1 LIFKEN
7 RMISAVKIDENF
19 LSENSDWGFPI
30 PIAYGPG
37 RLNEIGEFCRKFK
50 VSNPLIVTDKGSK
63 ELPFVSRLATLL
75 ENSSIKSKLFC
86 GISPNPRDDEIKAG
100 CISYH
105 KGSHDGIIAIGGGS
119 ALDGAKA
126 IGMTVNSG
134 VSLWDFEYRKPE
146 PILQSLDCF
155 PTFITIPTTAGTGA
169 ETEST
174 AMITD
179 TVKGMKFCLAH
190 LGMRPSLAIL
200 DPELTIELPA
210 NLTAWTGV
218 DALTH
223 ALEAYLVPGLNPL
236 CDGAALEALKLISKW
251 LKVAFDDPKNID
263 ARGGMLIGSCLAGV
277 AFTKGLGLVHSISHM
292 VGAEYNTQHGLTNA
306 IILPAVMKF
315 NLPHVGEKVQ
325 FISHAMDLKDA
336 SSEIIIQEIEEILD
350 YLDIPR
356 SLSEIGVPLECKKRI
371 AKKAMLDS
379 ATGTNPR
386 VTQIEDLEELTEI
399 SILSAR
405 N

>member
-1 LIFKEN
+1 MLT
-7 RMISAVKIDENF
+7 AVKIDENF
-19 LSENSDWGFPI
+19 LNENSDWGFPI

-75 ENSSIKSKLFC
+75 ENSSIKSKLFY

-251 LKVAFDDPKNID
+251 LKVAFDEPKNID

-315 NLPHVGEKVQ
+315 NLPHVGEKVR

>member
-1 LIFKEN
+1 MLPAI
-7 RMISAVKIDENF
+7 KIDEHF
-19 LSENSDWGFPI
+19 LNDSIDWEFPI
-30 PIAYGPG
+30 PVAYGPG
-37 RLNEIGEFCRKFK
+37 RLNEIAEFCKK
-50 VSNPLIVTDKGSK
+50 SEISKPLIITDKGSK
-63 ELPFVSRLATLL
+63 ELPFISRLAGLL
-75 ENSSIKSKLFC
+75 ESASIQNNLFY
-86 GISPNPRDDEIKAG
+86 GISPNPRDDEINAG
-100 CISYH
+100 CNAYLR
-105 KGSHDGIIAIGGGS
+105 GNHDGIIAIGGGS

-134 VSLWDFEYRKPE
+134 VNLWDFEYRKPD
-146 PILQSLDCF
+146 PILNSLDCF
-155 PTFITIPTTAGTGA
+155 PNFITIPTTAGTGA

-179 TVKGMKFCLAH
+179 TVQGMKFCLAH

-200 DPELTIELPA
+200 DPELTVGLPA

-236 CDGAALEALKLISKW
+236 CDGAALEGLKLISKW
-251 LKVAFDDPKNID
+251 LKVAFDEPKNIS

-292 VGAEYNTQHGLTNA
+292 IGAEYNTQHGLTNA

-315 NLPHVGEKVQ
+315 NLPYVGDKVRS
-325 FISHAMDLKDA
+325 ISHAMDLKEA
-336 SSEIIIQEIEEILD
+336 SSDMIVQEIEQILD
-350 YLDIPR
+350 YVNIPR
-356 SLSEIGVPLECKKRI
+356 SLTEIGIPLECKKRI

-379 ATGTNPR
+379 ATATNPR
-386 VTQIEDLEELTEI
+386 LAQIEDVEELTEI
-399 SILSAR
+399 SILAAR
-405 N
+405 G

>member
-1 LIFKEN
+1 ML
-7 RMISAVKIDENF
+7 SAMKIDEHF
-19 LSENSDWGFPI
+19 LNKSIDWEFPI

-37 RLNEIGEFCRKFK
+37 RLNEIAEFCKK
-50 VSNPLIVTDKGSK
+50 SEISKPLIITDKGSK
-63 ELPFVSRLATLL
+63 ELPFISRLAGLL
-75 ENSSIKSKLFC
+75 ESASIQNNLFY
-86 GISPNPRDDEIKAG
+86 GISPNPSDDEINAG
-100 CISYH
+100 CNAYRR
-105 KGSHDGIIAIGGGS
+105 GNHDGIIAIGGGS

-134 VSLWDFEYRKPE
+134 VNLWDFEYRKPD
-146 PILQSLDCF
+146 PILNSLDCF
-155 PTFITIPTTAGTGA
+155 PNFITIPTTAGTGA

-179 TVKGMKFCLAH
+179 TVQGMKFCLAH

-200 DPELTIELPA
+200 DPELTVGLPA

-236 CDGAALEALKLISKW
+236 CDGAALEGLKLISKW
-251 LKVAFDDPKNID
+251 LKVAFDEPKNIS

-292 VGAEYNTQHGLTNA
+292 IGAEYNTQHGLTNA

-315 NLPHVGEKVQ
+315 NLPYVGDKVRS
-325 FISHAMDLKDA
+325 ISHAMDLKEA
-336 SSEIIIQEIEEILD
+336 SSDMIVKEIEQILD
-350 YLDIPR
+350 YVNIPR
-356 SLSEIGVPLECKKRI
+356 SLTEIGIPLECKKRI

-379 ATGTNPR
+379 ATATNPR
-386 VTQIEDLEELTEI
+386 LAQIEDVEELTEI
-399 SILSAR
+399 SILAAR
-405 N
+405 G

>member
-1 LIFKEN
+1 ML
-7 RMISAVKIDENF
+7 SAVKIDENF

-75 ENSSIKSKLFC
+75 ENSSIKSKLFYR
-86 GISPNPRDDEIKAG
+86 ISPNPRDDEIKAG

-179 TVKGMKFCLAH
+179 TVQGMKFCLAH

-223 ALEAYLVPGLNPL
+223 ALEAYMVPGLNPL

-315 NLPHVGEKVQ
+315 NLPHVGEKVR
-325 FISHAMDLKDA
+325 FISHAMDLRDA

>member
-1 LIFKEN
+1 ML
-7 RMISAVKIDENF
+7 SAVKIDENF
-19 LSENSDWGFPI
+19 LNENSDWGFPI

-63 ELPFVSRLATLL
+63 ELPFVSLLATLL
-75 ENSSIKSKLFC
+75 ENSSIKSKLFY

-105 KGSHDGIIAIGGGS
+105 KGNHDGIIAIGGGS

-146 PILQSLDCF
+146 PILNSLDCF

-179 TVKGMKFCLAH
+179 TVQGMKFCLAH

-251 LKVAFDDPKNID
+251 LRVAFDDPKNID

-315 NLPHVGEKVQ
+315 NLPHVGEKVR

-336 SSEIIIQEIEEILD
+336 SSDMIIQEIEEILD

-386 VTQIEDLEELTEI
+386 VTQIEELEELTEI

>member
-1 LIFKEN
+1 ML
-7 RMISAVKIDENF
+7 SVAKIDEKF
-19 LSENSDWGFPI
+19 LNESIDWEFPI

-37 RLNEIGEFCRKFK
+37 RINEIGSFCNKFK
-50 VSNPLIVTDKGSK
+50 ISNPLIVTDKGSK
-63 ELPFVSRLATLL
+63 ELPFVNRLADLL
-75 ENSSIKSKLFC
+75 ENASIKNQLFC
-86 GISPNPRDDEIKAG
+86 GISPNPRDDEINAG
-100 CISYH
+100 CIAYRN
-105 KGSHDGIIAIGGGS
+105 GNHDGIIAIGGGS

-134 VSLWDFEYRKPE
+134 VSLWDFEYRKPA
-146 PILQSLDCF
+146 PTLSSLDCF

-179 TVKGMKFCLAH
+179 TSQGMKFCLAH

-200 DPELTIELPA
+200 DPELTFELPA

-223 ALEAYLVPGLNPL
+223 ALEAYIVPGLNPL

-251 LKVAFDDPKNID
+251 LKVAFDQPENIN

-315 NLPHVGEKVQ
+315 NLPHVGEKVKY
-325 FISHAMDLKDA
+325 ISQAMDLKEA
-336 SSEIIIQEIEEILD
+336 SSSIILEDICKILD
-350 YLDIPR
+350 YVQIPR
-356 SLSEIGVPLECKKRI
+356 SLSEIGVPLECKRRI
-371 AKKAMLDS
+371 AEKAMLDS

-386 VTQIEDLEELTEI
+386 VAKIDDIEELTEI
-399 SILSAR
+399 SILHAR
-405 N
+405 E

>member
-1 LIFKEN
+1 ML
-7 RMISAVKIDENF
+7 SAVKIDENF

-75 ENSSIKSKLFC
+75 ENSSIKSKLFY

-223 ALEAYLVPGLNPL
+223 ALEAYMVPGLNPL

-251 LKVAFDDPKNID
+251 LKVAFDEPKNID

-315 NLPHVGEKVQ
+315 NLPHVGEKVR

-336 SSEIIIQEIEEILD
+336 SSEMIIQEIEEILD

>member
-1 LIFKEN
+1 MLP
-7 RMISAVKIDENF
+7 AVKIDENF
-19 LSENSDWGFPI
+19 LNDSIDWEFPI

-37 RLNEIGEFCRKFK
+37 RLNEIAEFCKK
-50 VSNPLIVTDKGSK
+50 TEISNPLIITDRGSK
-63 ELPFVSRLATLL
+63 ELPFISRLAGLL
-75 ENSSIKSKLFC
+75 ANASIQNNLFC
-86 GISPNPRDDEIKAG
+86 AISPNPRDDEINAG
-100 CISYH
+100 CNAYSV
-105 KGSHDGIIAIGGGS
+105 GNHDGIIAIGGGS

-134 VSLWDFEYRKPE
+134 INLWDFEYRKPD
-146 PILQSLDCF
+146 PIIKSLDCF
-155 PTFITIPTTAGTGA
+155 PPFITIPTTAGTGA

-179 TVKGMKFCLAH
+179 TVQGMKFCLAH

-200 DPELTIELPA
+200 DPELTVGLPE

-236 CDGAALEALKLISKW
+236 CDGAALEGLKLISRW
-251 LKVAFDDPKNID
+251 LKVAFDEPKNIS

-292 VGAEYNTQHGLTNA
+292 IGAEYNTQHGLTNA

-315 NLPHVGEKVQ
+315 NLPYVGPKVRS
-325 FISHAMDLKDA
+325 ISHAMDLKDA
-336 SSEIIIQEIEEILD
+336 SSDMIIKEIEQILD
-350 YLDIPR
+350 YVDIPR
-356 SLSEIGVPLECKKRI
+356 SLTEIGIPLECKKRI

-386 VTQIEDLEELTEI
+386 AANIEDVEKLTEI

-405 N
+405 G

>member
-1 LIFKEN
+1 MLPAI
-7 RMISAVKIDENF
+7 KIDEHF
-19 LSENSDWGFPI
+19 LNDSIDWEFPI

-37 RLNEIGEFCRKFK
+37 RLNEIAEFCKK
-50 VSNPLIVTDKGSK
+50 SEISKPLIITDKGSK
-63 ELPFVSRLATLL
+63 ELPFISRLAGLL
-75 ENSSIKSKLFC
+75 ESASIQNNLFY
-86 GISPNPRDDEIKAG
+86 GISPNPRDDEINAG
-100 CISYH
+100 CNAYRR
-105 KGSHDGIIAIGGGS
+105 GNHDGIIAIGGGS

-134 VSLWDFEYRKPE
+134 VNLWDFEYRKPD
-146 PILQSLDCF
+146 PILNSLDCF
-155 PTFITIPTTAGTGA
+155 PNFITIPTTAGTGA

-179 TVKGMKFCLAH
+179 TVQGMKFCLAH

-200 DPELTIELPA
+200 DPELTVELPA

-236 CDGAALEALKLISKW
+236 CDGAALEGLKLISKW
-251 LKVAFDDPKNID
+251 LKVAFDEPKNIS

-292 VGAEYNTQHGLTNA
+292 IGAEYNTQHGLTNA

-315 NLPHVGEKVQ
+315 NLPYVGDKVRS
-325 FISHAMDLKDA
+325 ISHAMDLKEA
-336 SSEIIIQEIEEILD
+336 SSDMIVQEIEQILD
-350 YLDIPR
+350 YVNIPR
-356 SLSEIGVPLECKKRI
+356 SLTEIGIPLECKKRI

-379 ATGTNPR
+379 ATATNPR
-386 VTQIEDLEELTEI
+386 LAQIEDVEELTEI
-399 SILSAR
+399 SILAAR
-405 N
+405 G

>member
-1 LIFKEN
+1 ML
-7 RMISAVKIDENF
+7 SAVKIDENF

-75 ENSSIKSKLFC
+75 ENSSIKSKLFY

-105 KGSHDGIIAIGGGS
+105 KGNHDGIIAIGGGS

-251 LKVAFDDPKNID
+251 LKVAFDEPKNID

-315 NLPHVGEKVQ
+315 NLPHVGEKVR

-336 SSEIIIQEIEEILD
+336 SSEMIIQEIEEILD

>member
-1 LIFKEN
+1 ML
-7 RMISAVKIDENF
+7 SAVKIDENF

-75 ENSSIKSKLFC
+75 ENSSIKSKLFY

-223 ALEAYLVPGLNPL
+223 ALEAYMVPGLNPL

-251 LKVAFDDPKNID
+251 LKVAFDEPKNID

-315 NLPHVGEKVQ
+315 NLPHVGEKVR
-325 FISHAMDLKDA
+325 FISHAMDLKGA

>member
-1 LIFKEN
+1 MLPAIKTDEHFLN
-7 RMISAVKIDENF
+7 DSIDWE
-19 LSENSDWGFPI
+19 FPI

-37 RLNEIGEFCRKFK
+37 RLNEIAEFCKK
-50 VSNPLIVTDKGSK
+50 SEISKPLIITDKGSK
-63 ELPFVSRLATLL
+63 ELPFISRLAGLL
-75 ENSSIKSKLFC
+75 ESASIQNNLFY
-86 GISPNPRDDEIKAG
+86 GISPNPRDDEINAG
-100 CISYH
+100 CNAYRR
-105 KGSHDGIIAIGGGS
+105 GNHDGIIAIGGGS

-134 VSLWDFEYRKPE
+134 VNLWDFEYRKPD
-146 PILQSLDCF
+146 PILNSLDCF
-155 PTFITIPTTAGTGA
+155 PNFITIPTTAGTGA

-179 TVKGMKFCLAH
+179 TVQGMKFCLAH

-200 DPELTIELPA
+200 DPELTVGLPA

-236 CDGAALEALKLISKW
+236 CDGAALEGLKLISKW
-251 LKVAFDDPKNID
+251 LKVAFDEPKNIS

-292 VGAEYNTQHGLTNA
+292 IGAEYNTQHGLTNA

-315 NLPHVGEKVQ
+315 NLPYVGDKVRS
-325 FISHAMDLKDA
+325 ISHAMDLKEA
-336 SSEIIIQEIEEILD
+336 SSDMIVQEIEQILD
-350 YLDIPR
+350 YVNIPR
-356 SLSEIGVPLECKKRI
+356 SLTEIGIPLECKKRI

-379 ATGTNPR
+379 ATATNPR
-386 VTQIEDLEELTEI
+386 LAQIEDIEKLTEI
-399 SILSAR
+399 SILAAR
-405 N
+405 G

>member
-1 LIFKEN
+1 ML
-7 RMISAVKIDENF
+7 SAVKIDENF

-50 VSNPLIVTDKGSK
+50 VSNPLIITDKGSK

-75 ENSSIKSKLFC
+75 ENSSIKSKLFY

-105 KGSHDGIIAIGGGS
+105 KGNHDGIIAIGGGS

-134 VSLWDFEYRKPE
+134 VSLWDFEYRKPK

-179 TVKGMKFCLAH
+179 TAQGMKFCLAH

-200 DPELTIELPA
+200 DPELTIELPT

-251 LKVAFDDPKNID
+251 LKVAFDEPKNID

-292 VGAEYNTQHGLTNA
+292 VGAEYNTQHGLTNS

-315 NLPHVGEKVQ
+315 NLPHVGEKVR

-336 SSEIIIQEIEEILD
+336 SSEIIIKEIEEMLD

>member
-1 LIFKEN
+1 ML
-7 RMISAVKIDENF
+7 SAVKIDENF

-75 ENSSIKSKLFC
+75 ENSSIKSKLFY

-179 TVKGMKFCLAH
+179 TVQGMKFCLAH

-315 NLPHVGEKVQ
+315 NLPHVGEKVR

-336 SSEIIIQEIEEILD
+336 SSEMIIQEIEEILD

>member
-1 LIFKEN
+1 MLPAI
-7 RMISAVKIDENF
+7 KIDEHF
-19 LSENSDWGFPI
+19 LNDSIDWEFPI

-37 RLNEIGEFCRKFK
+37 RLNEIAEFCKK
-50 VSNPLIVTDKGSK
+50 SEISKPLIITDKGSK
-63 ELPFVSRLATLL
+63 ELPFISRLAGLL
-75 ENSSIKSKLFC
+75 ESASIQNNLFY
-86 GISPNPRDDEIKAG
+86 GISPNPRDDEINAG
-100 CISYH
+100 CNAYRR
-105 KGSHDGIIAIGGGS
+105 GNHDGIIAIGGGS

-134 VSLWDFEYRKPE
+134 VNLWDFEYRKPD
-146 PILQSLDCF
+146 PILNSLDCF
-155 PTFITIPTTAGTGA
+155 PNFITIPTTAGTGA

-179 TVKGMKFCLAH
+179 TVQGMKFCLAH

-200 DPELTIELPA
+200 DPELTVGLPA

-236 CDGAALEALKLISKW
+236 CDGAALEGLKLISKW
-251 LKVAFDDPKNID
+251 LKVAFDEPKNIS

-292 VGAEYNTQHGLTNA
+292 IGAEYNTQHGLTNA

-315 NLPHVGEKVQ
+315 NLPYVGDKVRS
-325 FISHAMDLKDA
+325 ISHAMDLKEA
-336 SSEIIIQEIEEILD
+336 SSDMIVQEIEQILD
-350 YLDIPR
+350 YVNIPR
-356 SLSEIGVPLECKKRI
+356 SLTEIGIPLECKKRI

-379 ATGTNPR
+379 ATATNPR
-386 VTQIEDLEELTEI
+386 LAQIEDIEELTEI
-399 SILSAR
+399 SILAAR
-405 N
+405 G

>member
-1 LIFKEN
+1 ML
-7 RMISAVKIDENF
+7 SAVKIDENF

-75 ENSSIKSKLFC
+75 ENSSIKSKLFY

-223 ALEAYLVPGLNPL
+223 ALEAYRVPGLNPL

-251 LKVAFDDPKNID
+251 LKVAFDEPKNID

-315 NLPHVGEKVQ
+315 NLPHVGEKVR

-336 SSEIIIQEIEEILD
+336 SSVMIIQEIEEILD

>member
-7 RMISAVKIDENF
+7 RMLSAVKIDENF

-75 ENSSIKSKLFC
+75 ENSSIKSKLFY

-315 NLPHVGEKVQ
+315 NLPHVGEKVR

>member
-1 LIFKEN
+1 
-7 RMISAVKIDENF
+7 M
-19 LSENSDWGFPI
+19 DWR
-30 PIAYGPG
+30 G
-37 RLNEIGEFCRKFK
+37 R
-50 VSNPLIVTDKGSK
+50 
-63 ELPFVSRLATLL
+63 
-75 ENSSIKSKLFC
+75 
-86 GISPNPRDDEIKAG
+86 
-100 CISYH
+100 
-105 KGSHDGIIAIGGGS
+105 
-119 ALDGAKA
+119 
-126 IGMTVNSG
+126 
-134 VSLWDFEYRKPE
+134 
-146 PILQSLDCF
+146 
-155 PTFITIPTTAGTGA
+155 
-169 ETEST
+169 
-174 AMITD
+174 
-179 TVKGMKFCLAH
+179 
-190 LGMRPSLAIL
+190 
-200 DPELTIELPA
+200 
-210 NLTAWTGV
+210 
-218 DALTH
+218 ALTH

-315 NLPHVGEKVQ
+315 NLPYVGEKVR
-325 FISHAMDLKDA
+325 FISHAMDLKDD
-336 SSEIIIQEIEEILD
+336 SSEMIIQKIEEILD
-350 YLDIPR
+350 YLAIPR

-386 VTQIEDLEELTEI
+386 VTQIEELEELTEI

>member
-1 LIFKEN
+1 MLSIAE
-7 RMISAVKIDENF
+7 IDEKF
-19 LSENSDWGFPI
+19 LNESIDWEFPI

-37 RLNEIGEFCRKFK
+37 RINEIGGFCNKFK
-50 VSNPLIVTDKGSK
+50 ISNPLVVTDKGSK
-63 ELPFVSRLATLL
+63 ELPFVNRLANLL
-75 ENSSIKSKLFC
+75 EIASIKNQLFS
-86 GISPNPRDDEIKAG
+86 GISPNPRDDEINAG
-100 CISYH
+100 CIAYRN
-105 KGSHDGIIAIGGGS
+105 GNHDGIIAIGGGS

-134 VSLWDFEYRKPE
+134 VSLWDFEYRKPT
-146 PILQSLDCF
+146 PILSSIDCF

-174 AMITD
+174 AMVTD
-179 TVKGMKFCLAH
+179 TVQGMKFCLAH

-200 DPELTIELPA
+200 DPELTFELPA

-223 ALEAYLVPGLNPL
+223 ALEAYIVPGLNPL

-251 LKVAFDDPKNID
+251 LKVAFDQPENIN

-315 NLPHVGEKVQ
+315 NLPHVGEKLRY
-325 FISHAMDLKDA
+325 ISQAMDLKEA
-336 SSEIIIQEIEEILD
+336 SSSIILEDIGKILD
-350 YLDIPR
+350 YVEIPR
-356 SLSEIGVPLECKKRI
+356 SLSEIGVPLECKRRI
-371 AKKAMLDS
+371 AEKAMLDS

-386 VTQIEDLEELTEI
+386 VAQVEDIEKLTEI

-405 N
+405 K

>member
-1 LIFKEN
+1 ML
-7 RMISAVKIDENF
+7 SAVKIDENF

-75 ENSSIKSKLFC
+75 ENSLIKSKLFY

-315 NLPHVGEKVQ
+315 NLPHVGEKVR

-356 SLSEIGVPLECKKRI
+356 ALSEIGVPLECKKRI

>member
-1 LIFKEN
+1 ML
-7 RMISAVKIDENF
+7 SVAKIDEKF
-19 LSENSDWGFPI
+19 LNESIDWEFPI

-37 RLNEIGEFCRKFK
+37 RINEIGSFCNNFK
-50 VSNPLIVTDKGSK
+50 ISNPLVVTDEGSK
-63 ELPFVSRLATLL
+63 ELPFVNRLADLL
-75 ENSSIKSKLFC
+75 ENASIKNQLFC
-86 GISPNPRDDEIKAG
+86 GISPNPRDDEINAG
-100 CISYH
+100 CIAYR
-105 KGSHDGIIAIGGGS
+105 KGDHDGIIAIGGGS

-134 VSLWDFEYRKPE
+134 VSLWDFEYRKPA
-146 PILQSLDCF
+146 PTLSSLDCF

-174 AMITD
+174 AMVTD
-179 TVKGMKFCLAH
+179 TVQGMKFCLAH

-200 DPELTIELPA
+200 DPELTFELPA

-223 ALEAYLVPGLNPL
+223 ALEAYIVPGLNPL

-251 LKVAFDDPKNID
+251 LKVAFDQPENIN

-315 NLPHVGEKVQ
+315 NLPHVGEKVRY
-325 FISHAMDLKDA
+325 ISQAMDLKEA
-336 SSEIIIQEIEEILD
+336 SSSIILEDIGKILD
-350 YLDIPR
+350 YVQIPR
-356 SLSEIGVPLECKKRI
+356 SLSEIGVPLECKRRI
-371 AKKAMLDS
+371 AEKAMLDS

-386 VTQIEDLEELTEI
+386 VAKIDDIEQLTEI
-399 SILSAR
+399 SILHAR
-405 N
+405 E

>member
-1 LIFKEN
+1 ML
-7 RMISAVKIDENF
+7 SAVKIDENF
-19 LSENSDWGFPI
+19 LNENSDWGFPI

-63 ELPFVSRLATLL
+63 ELPFVSLLATLL
-75 ENSSIKSKLFC
+75 ENSSIKSKLFY

-105 KGSHDGIIAIGGGS
+105 KGNHDGIIAIGGGS

-146 PILQSLDCF
+146 PILNSLDCF

-179 TVKGMKFCLAH
+179 TVQGMKFCLAH

-200 DPELTIELPA
+200 HPELTIELPA

-251 LKVAFDDPKNID
+251 LKVAFDEPENID

-315 NLPHVGEKVQ
+315 NLPYVGEKVR
-325 FISHAMDLKDA
+325 FISHAMDLKDD
-336 SSEIIIQEIEEILD
+336 SSEMIIQKIEEILD
-350 YLDIPR
+350 YLAIPR

-386 VTQIEDLEELTEI
+386 VTQIEELEELTEI

>member
-1 LIFKEN
+1 ML
-7 RMISAVKIDENF
+7 SAVKIDENF

-63 ELPFVSRLATLL
+63 ELPFISRLATLL
-75 ENSSIKSKLFC
+75 ENSSIKSKLFY

-251 LKVAFDDPKNID
+251 LKVAFDEPKNID

-315 NLPHVGEKVQ
+315 NLPHVGEKVR

>member
-1 LIFKEN
+1 ML
-7 RMISAVKIDENF
+7 SAVKIDENF

-75 ENSSIKSKLFC
+75 ENSSIKSKLFY

-223 ALEAYLVPGLNPL
+223 ALEAYMVPGLNPL

-315 NLPHVGEKVQ
+315 NLPHVGEKVR
-325 FISHAMDLKDA
+325 FISHAMNLKDA

>member
-1 LIFKEN
+1 ML
-7 RMISAVKIDENF
+7 SAVKIDENF

-75 ENSSIKSKLFC
+75 ENSSIKSKLFY

-179 TVKGMKFCLAH
+179 TVQGMKFCLAH

-223 ALEAYLVPGLNPL
+223 ALEAYMVPGLNPL

-315 NLPHVGEKVQ
+315 NLPHVGEKVR
-325 FISHAMDLKDA
+325 FISHAMDLRDA

>member
-1 LIFKEN
+1 ML
-7 RMISAVKIDENF
+7 SAVKNDEKILNR
-19 LSENSDWGFPI
+19 SMDWNFPI

-37 RLNEIGEFCRKFK
+37 RLNEISAFCSKFK
-50 VSNPLIVTDKGSK
+50 ISNPLIVTDKGSK
-63 ELPFVSRLATLL
+63 KLPFVSRLTKLL
-75 ENSSIKSKLFC
+75 RNASIQGQLFY
-86 GISPNPRDDEIKAG
+86 GISPNPRDDEINAG
-100 CISYH
+100 CVAYR
-105 KGSHDGIIAIGGGS
+105 KGNHDGIIAIGGGS

-134 VSLWDFEYRKPE
+134 VDLWDFEYRKPE
-146 PILQSLDCF
+146 PILNSSDCF

-174 AMITD
+174 AMVTD
-179 TVKGMKFCLAH
+179 TVQGMKFCIAH

-200 DPELTIELPA
+200 DPELTIELPP

-251 LKVAFDDPKNID
+251 LKVAFDDPNNIN
-263 ARGGMLIGSCLAGV
+263 ARGGMLIGSCFAGV
-277 AFTKGLGLVHSISHM
+277 AFMKGLGLVHSISHM
-292 VGAEYNTQHGLTNA
+292 IGAEYNTQHGLTNA
-306 IILPAVMKF
+306 IILPTVMRF
-315 NLPHVGEKVQ
+315 NLPHVGQKVR
-325 FISHAMDLKDA
+325 FISDAMDLKEA
-336 SSEIIIQEIEEILD
+336 SSDLVVKEIEKILD
-350 YLDIPR
+350 YVDIPK
-356 SLSEIGVPLECKKRI
+356 SLSEIGIPLECKKRI
-371 AKKAMLDS
+371 AEKAMLDS

-386 VTQIEDLEELTEI
+386 AAQIEDVEKLTEI

-405 N
+405 A

>member
-1 LIFKEN
+1 ML
-7 RMISAVKIDENF
+7 SAVKIDENF

-37 RLNEIGEFCRKFK
+37 RLNEIGEFCRKLK

-75 ENSSIKSKLFC
+75 ENSSIKSKLFY

-223 ALEAYLVPGLNPL
+223 ALEAYMVPGLNPL

-251 LKVAFDDPKNID
+251 LKVAFDEPKNID

-315 NLPHVGEKVQ
+315 NLPHVGEKVR

>member
-1 LIFKEN
+1 ML
-7 RMISAVKIDENF
+7 SAVKIDENF

-75 ENSSIKSKLFC
+75 ENSSIKSKLFY
-86 GISPNPRDDEIKAG
+86 GISPNPRDDEIQAG

-315 NLPHVGEKVQ
+315 NLPHVGEKVR

-336 SSEIIIQEIEEILD
+336 SSDIIIQEIEEILD

-386 VTQIEDLEELTEI
+386 VTQIKDLEELTEI

>member
-1 LIFKEN
+1 MLQAI
-7 RMISAVKIDENF
+7 KIDEHF
-19 LSENSDWGFPI
+19 LNESIDWEFPI

-37 RLNEIGEFCRKFK
+37 RLNEIAEFCRKFEI
-50 VSNPLIVTDKGSK
+50 SNPLIITDKGSK
-63 ELPFVSRLATLL
+63 ELPFISQLVGLL
-75 ENSSIKSKLFC
+75 ENATIQNNLFY

-100 CISYH
+100 CNAYRIG
-105 KGSHDGIIAIGGGS
+105 KHDGIIAIGGGS

-134 VSLWDFEYRKPE
+134 VNLWDFEYRKPD
-146 PILQSLDCF
+146 PIINSLDCF

-179 TVKGMKFCLAH
+179 TIQGMKFCLAH

-200 DPELTIELPA
+200 DPELTVGLPA

-236 CDGAALEALKLISKW
+236 CDGAALEGLKLISKW
-251 LKVAFDDPKNID
+251 LKVAFHEPKNIS

-277 AFTKGLGLVHSISHM
+277 AFTKGLGLVH
-292 VGAEYNTQHGLTNA
+292 
-306 IILPAVMKF
+306 
-315 NLPHVGEKVQ
+315 
-325 FISHAMDLKDA
+325 
-336 SSEIIIQEIEEILD
+336 
-350 YLDIPR
+350 
-356 SLSEIGVPLECKKRI
+356 
-371 AKKAMLDS
+371 
-379 ATGTNPR
+379 
-386 VTQIEDLEELTEI
+386 
-399 SILSAR
+399 
-405 N
+405 

>member
-1 LIFKEN
+1 MLA
-7 RMISAVKIDENF
+7 AVKTDEKF

-75 ENSSIKSKLFC
+75 ENSSIKSKLFY

-223 ALEAYLVPGLNPL
+223 ALEAYMVPGLNPL

-251 LKVAFDDPKNID
+251 LKVAFDEPKNID

-315 NLPHVGEKVQ
+315 NLPHVGEKVR

>member
-1 LIFKEN
+1 ML
-7 RMISAVKIDENF
+7 SAVQIDDNF
-19 LSENSDWGFPI
+19 LNDSIDWEFPI

-37 RLNEIGEFCRKFK
+37 RLNEIGKFCEKFK
-50 VSNPLIVTDKGSK
+50 ISNPLIVTDKGSK
-63 ELPFVSRLATLL
+63 ELPFINRLASLL
-75 ENSSIKSKLFC
+75 GDTSIKSKLFY
-86 GISPNPRDDEIKAG
+86 GISPNPRDDEINAG
-100 CISYH
+100 CTAYRH
-105 KGSHDGIIAIGGGS
+105 GDHDGIIAIGGGS

-146 PILQSLDCF
+146 PVLGSLDCF
-155 PTFITIPTTAGTGA
+155 PPFITIPTTAGTGA

-174 AMITD
+174 AMVTD
-179 TVKGMKFCLAH
+179 TIQGMKFCLAH
-190 LGMRPSLAIL
+190 LGMRPSLAVL

-223 ALEAYLVPGLNPL
+223 ALEAYIVPGLNPL

-251 LKVAFDDPKNID
+251 LKVAFDEPRNIN

-277 AFTKGLGLVHSISHM
+277 AFMKGLGLVHSISHM
-292 VGAEYNTQHGLTNA
+292 IGAEYNTQHGLTNA

-315 NLPHVGEKVQ
+315 NLPHVGEKVSS
-325 FISHAMDLKDA
+325 ISHAMDVKDA
-336 SSEIIIQEIEEILD
+336 SPDFITKEIEKILD

-356 SLSEIGVPLECKKRI
+356 SLSEIGIPLECKRRI

-386 VTQIEDLEELTEI
+386 VATIEDVEKLIEI

-405 N
+405 K

>member
-1 LIFKEN
+1 ML
-7 RMISAVKIDENF
+7 SAVKIDENF

-75 ENSSIKSKLFC
+75 VNSSIKSKLFC

-179 TVKGMKFCLAH
+179 TVQGMKFCLAH

-223 ALEAYLVPGLNPL
+223 ALEAYMVPGLNPL

-251 LKVAFDDPKNID
+251 LKVAFDEPKNVY

-315 NLPHVGEKVQ
+315 NLPHVGEKVR

>member
-1 LIFKEN
+1 MLPAI
-7 RMISAVKIDENF
+7 KIDEHF
-19 LSENSDWGFPI
+19 LNDSIDWEFPI

-37 RLNEIGEFCRKFK
+37 RLNDIAEFCKK
-50 VSNPLIVTDKGSK
+50 SEISKPLIITDKGSK
-63 ELPFVSRLATLL
+63 ELPFISRLAGLL
-75 ENSSIKSKLFC
+75 ESASIQNNLFY
-86 GISPNPRDDEIKAG
+86 GISPNPRDDEINAG
-100 CISYH
+100 CNAYRR
-105 KGSHDGIIAIGGGS
+105 GNHDGIIAIGGGS

-134 VSLWDFEYRKPE
+134 VNLWDFEYRKPD
-146 PILQSLDCF
+146 PILNSLDCF
-155 PTFITIPTTAGTGA
+155 PNFITIPTTAGTGA

-179 TVKGMKFCLAH
+179 TVQGMKFCLAH

-200 DPELTIELPA
+200 DPELTVGLPA

-236 CDGAALEALKLISKW
+236 CDGAAIEGLKLISKW
-251 LKVAFDDPKNID
+251 LKVAFDEPKNIS

-292 VGAEYNTQHGLTNA
+292 IGAEYNTQHGLTNA

-315 NLPHVGEKVQ
+315 NLPYVGDKVRS
-325 FISHAMDLKDA
+325 ISHAMDLKEA
-336 SSEIIIQEIEEILD
+336 SSDMIVQEIEQILD
-350 YLDIPR
+350 YVNIPR
-356 SLSEIGVPLECKKRI
+356 SLTEIGIPLECKKRI

-379 ATGTNPR
+379 ATATNPR
-386 VTQIEDLEELTEI
+386 LAQIEDVEELTEI
-399 SILSAR
+399 SILAAR
-405 N
+405 G

>member
-1 LIFKEN
+1 ML
-7 RMISAVKIDENF
+7 SAVKIDENF
-19 LSENSDWGFPI
+19 LGENSDWGFPI

-63 ELPFVSRLATLL
+63 ELSFVSRLATLL
-75 ENSSIKSKLFC
+75 ENSSIKSKLFY

-105 KGSHDGIIAIGGGS
+105 KGNHDGIIAIGGGS

-179 TVKGMKFCLAH
+179 TAQGMKFCLAH

-200 DPELTIELPA
+200 DPELTVELPA

-251 LKVAFDDPKNID
+251 LKVAFDEPKNID

-315 NLPHVGEKVQ
+315 NLPHVGEKVR